1 MRFTFRNIAVT
12 GVSATTLTF
21 SREPGAQANA
31 AAKVCPGPALER
43 ILRFPQISSCMTR
56 TLPDSTRPMDSAVSP
71 ARSRKA
77 SFGKSFC
84 SALRQESMAITSSSE
99 TPEKSWEDRITDK

>member
-31 AAKVCPGPALER
+31 AAKVCPCPSSETIVL
-43 ILRFPQISSCMTR
+43 FPQTSSCITK
-56 TLPDSTRPMDSAVSP
+56 TLPLRITPIASVVSP
-71 ARSRKA
+71 ARSTNA
-77 SFGKSFC
+77 SLG
-84 SALRQESMAITSSSE
+84 
-99 TPEKSWEDRITDK
+99 